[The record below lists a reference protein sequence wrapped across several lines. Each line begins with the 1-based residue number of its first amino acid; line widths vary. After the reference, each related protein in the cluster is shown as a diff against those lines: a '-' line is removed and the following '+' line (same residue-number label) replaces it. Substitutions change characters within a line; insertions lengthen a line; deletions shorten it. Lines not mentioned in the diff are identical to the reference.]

1 MKKRLFKTL
10 RRALVTRPARG
21 TQTLVPQ
28 IVNKIKAKKEAANK
42 LKKIGDKEGTSNC
55 NEEDTEEVKQLIKDA
70 QDGKLL
76 VKLEGLPPGIVR
88 RAVTKNIFPDGS
100 VEWTAVLLPT
110 PNYRP
115 VLI

>member
-1 MKKRLFKTL
+1 M
-10 RRALVTRPARG
+10 
-21 TQTLVPQ
+21 PQ

-76 VKLEGLPPGIVR
+76 VKLEVLPPGIVR

-110 PNYRP
+110 PNYCP